1 MFFNHGNK
9 HFGAEARR
17 GSKVMKILGMTFVGV
32 ILAAAFA
39 LVFGLVV
46 KLLWNWLMPAIFG
59 LETITYWQA
68 FGIVLLA
75 KLLFG
80 GFGHH
85 HRLNGEDRH
94 LKLHF
99 QKSGSR
105 SGQGDRDRHGD
116 YHEFW
121 EKEGRAAFDDF
132 VKRRFKPE
140 PPE

>member
-1 MFFNHGNK
+1 MCFDHGNK
-9 HFGAEARR
+9 HFGSEPSR
-17 GSKVMKILGMTFVGV
+17 GSKVMKIVGMTFAGV
-32 ILAAAFA
+32 VLAAGFA

-59 LETITYWQA
+59 LGVITYWQA

-85 HRLNGEDRH
+85 HRHDGAERR
-94 LKLHF
+94 LK
-99 QKSGSR
+99 R
-105 SGQGDRDRHGD
+105 GD
-116 YHEFW
+116 YREFW

-132 VKRRFKPE
+132 LKRRRAPE